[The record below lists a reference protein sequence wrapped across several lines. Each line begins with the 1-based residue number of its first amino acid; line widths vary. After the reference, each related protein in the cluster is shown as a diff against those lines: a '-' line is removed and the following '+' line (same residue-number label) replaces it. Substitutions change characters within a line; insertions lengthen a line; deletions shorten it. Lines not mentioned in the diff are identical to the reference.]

1 MTRNQKCL
9 SAAIFCSALL
19 VADLQAQGYLGGAD
33 TAIYN
38 ILWKVVN
45 LLSGIVGITLT
56 ARIVWAL
63 QNTED
68 RGAQLKTAL
77 WNMVILGLVWGLGS
91 WWLTTVSQSGTSMQ
105 GVDQAMQ
112 LHQ

>member
-1 MTRNQKCL
+1 MKQNLTFRWAFL
-9 SAAIFCSALL
+9 FMALVMAAN
-19 VADLQAQGYLGGAD
+19 LQATGYLGSAD

-45 LLSGIVGITLT
+45 FISGIVGIMLMF
-56 ARIVWAL
+56 RIIWAL

-68 RGAQLKTAL
+68 RGAQLKTAA
-77 WNMVILGLVWGLGS
+77 WNLVILGLVWGLGS
-91 WWLTTVSQSGTSMQ
+91 WWLSTVSQSGTSMQ

-112 LHQ
+112 MHP